1 MIVDMGCKL
10 HGGGISDGESGVCG
24 DMVADTV
31 VIVGVHGTYYHHHS
45 SYSVDTPQQVIQEL
59 FICI

>member
-24 DMVADTV
+24 DMVADIV
-31 VIVGVHGTYYHHHS
+31 VIVGVHSTYYHHH
-45 SYSVDTPQQVIQEL
+45 I
-59 FICI
+59 